1 MSRPKPLLSVVGLA
15 AMAVLAVPLALLAY
29 TFLFGHAPPDVVAGN
44 AFWPRLLP
52 AHASLGATALLLGF
66 LQFIPR
72 LRNGYPAVHRWIG
85 RAYATCCLLGGT
97 AGLILAFGAST
108 DAVTTFGFGSLA
120 LLWLGT
126 TGVGWRFAWLD
137 RTANH
142 RRWMI
147 RSFAM
152 TFAFVTFRAELQL
165 GVLLGLHFEQS
176 YRISAV
182 LCSVTNLLVA
192 ELILRRGPA
201 RPRRKSA
208 AA

>member
-1 MSRPKPLLSVVGLA
+1 MPRAKPLLSRIGLI
-15 AMAVLAVPLALLAY
+15 AMALLAVPMALLAY
-29 TFLFGHAPPDVVAGN
+29 TYLFGHVPPDVVVGN
-44 AFWPRLLP
+44 PFWPRLLP
-52 AHASLGATALLLGF
+52 AHASAGATALLLGF
-66 LQFIPR
+66 LQLIPR

-85 RAYATCCLLGGT
+85 RTYATCCLLGGT
-97 AGLILAFGAST
+97 AGLILAFGAPT
-108 DAVTTFGFGSLA
+108 GAVTTFGFGSLA

-126 TGVGWRFAWLD
+126 TGVGWRMAWLD
-137 RTANH
+137 RTIDH

-165 GVLLGLHFEQS
+165 GVLLGLTFEES

-192 ELILRRGPA
+192 ELILRRGPD
-201 RPRRKSA
+201 RPRRRA
-208 AA
+208 APA